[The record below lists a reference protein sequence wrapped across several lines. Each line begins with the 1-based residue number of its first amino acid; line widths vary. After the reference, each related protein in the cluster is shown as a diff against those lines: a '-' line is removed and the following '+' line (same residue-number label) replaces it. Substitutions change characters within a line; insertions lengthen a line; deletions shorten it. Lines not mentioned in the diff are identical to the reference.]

1 MTASSPL
8 TSDNRLGFHYFP
20 DTRHYTESDLRTWM
34 PELKTLGIAW
44 LTLIAPPDRAI
55 PETFLTALIEAGIEP
70 ILHFQLSLASPPTV
84 GELKLLFD
92 MYARWG
98 IKYVAL
104 FDRPNTRS
112 TWPAASWAQI
122 DLVER
127 FLDYFIPLAE
137 GALGSGLTP
146 VFPPLEPGGDYW
158 DTSFLWAALK
168 GIQRRGHTHL
178 LESLALSA
186 YAWADGLPLGWGAG
200 GPERWPLS
208 RPYHTPDNQQD
219 QRGFYI
225 FDWYLAIART
235 VLKIP
240 PTILLLGAGCRIPV
254 GMTAEDVAD
263 HTQKNLALFQL
274 AAEGAYFDPDIGT
287 LEPLPAQV
295 RACNFW
301 LLAAAADSP
310 LSHQA
315 WFQPDGN
322 SLPIVT
328 AIHQWFGSSPA
339 PVSPK
344 PETSPI
350 AEEAALSVEADSMSS
365 HPIDHYLLL
374 PLFEWGVIE
383 WHLDAIRPYI
393 LRHHPTVG
401 FSLSEA
407 AHANRVTVIGGEIT
421 FTEESIEKL
430 RQAGC
435 KVERISGDGTSIATQ
450 MAVL

>member
-1 MTASSPL
+1 MTSPSPL
-8 TSDNRLGFHYFP
+8 NSANRLGFHYFP
-20 DTRHYTESDLRTWM
+20 DTRHYTGSDLRTWL
-34 PELKTLGIAW
+34 PELKALGIGW
-44 LTLIAPPDRAI
+44 LTLIAPSDRAI
-55 PETFLTALIEAGIEP
+55 PEPFLTGLIEASIEP
-70 ILHFQLSLASPPTV
+70 ILHFQLSLASPPTI

-98 IKYVAL
+98 IQYVAL
-104 FDRPNTRS
+104 FDRPNIRS
-112 TWPAASWAQI
+112 AWPAANWAQT

-137 GALGSGLTP
+137 AALGSGLTP

-168 GIQRRGHTHL
+168 SIQRRGHTQL
-178 LESLALSA
+178 LESLALSG
-186 YAWADGLPLGWGAG
+186 YAWADGVPLGWGAG

-235 VLKIP
+235 VLKHP
-240 PTILLLGAGCRIPV
+240 PTILLLGAGSRIPDDYTV
-254 GMTAEDVAD
+254 EEINT
-263 HTQKNLALFQL
+263 HTQKNFALVQL
-274 AAEGAYFDPDIGT
+274 AVEGEYFDPEIGT
-287 LEPLPAQV
+287 LDPISPQV
-295 RACNFW
+295 LACNFW
-301 LLAAAADSP
+301 LLAAAPESP
-310 LSHQA
+310 LIHQA
-315 WFQPDGN
+315 WFQTDGN

-328 AIHQWFGSSPA
+328 ALHQWIGASASIAISEAETLPVEEELASTVETNSPGG
-339 PVSPK
+339 
-344 PETSPI
+344 
-350 AEEAALSVEADSMSS
+350 
-365 HPIDHYLLL
+365 HPIEHYLLL

-401 FSLSEA
+401 FSLNEA
-407 AHANRVTVIGGEIT
+407 AHARHVTVVGGEIT

-435 KVERISGDGTSIATQ
+435 TVERITGDGTSIATQ